1 LPDNAAPDF
10 SIHKGNAGLPA
21 CVFVHGL
28 GMSKY
33 IWTDPARARIMG
45 GLYPLTRLLAPQ
57 GERRTLYH
65 DLRDAGY
72 TVAAW
77 SQRRPVGPAHAA
89 VEELEQVMAMASEI
103 APKGVV
109 LIGHSRGGLIARG
122 AGGADAAGLIR
133 GIITICAPHTGSG
146 MARWAGLLGPLA
158 ARLNRLLP
166 EAEPGAIRS
175 AVKRTLGF
183 LESTGV
189 RELLPGSAFLH
200 SLPPAAPP
208 GAYCLSVGGTDPAL
222 IRIPGLMPLPEGL
235 ERILSMKVLPEEMLR
250 GRGDGLVSARSAV
263 LPCAEEH
270 LDFPANHVTVLVDP
284 EARKAVFERV
294 VRNCG

>member
-1 LPDNAAPDF
+1 MPDKAALDV
-10 SIHKGNAGLPA
+10 SVHAGSAGLPA

-33 IWTDPARARIMG
+33 IWTDPARERIMG
-45 GLYPLTRLLAPQ
+45 GLYPLTRLLA
-57 GERRTLYH
+57 GREEKRTLYH
-65 DLRDAGY
+65 DLMDAGY

-77 SQRRPVGPAHAA
+77 SQWRPVGPAEAA
-89 VEELEQVMAMASEI
+89 VEELGQVTAMVSKT
-103 APKGVV
+103 APKGIV
-109 LIGHSRGGLIARG
+109 LIGHSRGGLIARA
-122 AGGADAAGLIR
+122 AGGREAPGLLRGLI
-133 GIITICAPHTGSG
+133 TISSPHMGSG
-146 MARWAGLLGPLA
+146 MARWAELLSPLA

-183 LESTGV
+183 IESTGV

-222 IRIPGLMPLPEGL
+222 IRTPGLMPLPEGL
-235 ERILSMKVLPEEMLR
+235 ERIISVKVLPEEMLS
-250 GRGDGLVSARSAV
+250 GRGDGLVSAKSAV

-270 LDFPANHVTVLVDP
+270 LDFPLNHVTVLVDP